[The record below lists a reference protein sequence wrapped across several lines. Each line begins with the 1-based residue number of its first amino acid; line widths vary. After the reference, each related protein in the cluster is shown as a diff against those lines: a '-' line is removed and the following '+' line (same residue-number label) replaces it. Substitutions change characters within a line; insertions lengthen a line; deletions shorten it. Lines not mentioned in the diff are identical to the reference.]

1 MARRVKEFI
10 EGYRGKHGEG
20 ISVVVTRK
28 GIEVDGWYD
37 SIVGLPGPT
46 VTWEELLAAKAEV
59 DQPVPKQNGKA
70 V

>member
-1 MARRVKEFI
+1 MTRREKTFT
-10 EGYRGKHGEG
+10 EGFRGKHGEG
-20 ISVVVTRK
+20 ISLTVTRK

-59 DQPVPKQNGKA
+59 EKPMPRERGKR
-70 V
+70 